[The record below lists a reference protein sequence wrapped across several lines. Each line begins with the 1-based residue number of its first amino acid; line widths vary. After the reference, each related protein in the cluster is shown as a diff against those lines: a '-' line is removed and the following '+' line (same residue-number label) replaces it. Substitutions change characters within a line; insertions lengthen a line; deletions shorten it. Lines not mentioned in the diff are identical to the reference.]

1 MNSNQ
6 QKSLKRPTDIAQQFK
21 ELQELRLK
29 VRRAELA
36 ATDRERSFYNDAN
49 EGPRSQ
55 GPKMPND
62 IDRKSRR

>member
-1 MNSNQ
+1 MNSDQ
-6 QKSLKRPTDIAQQFK
+6 QKRLKTPTDIAEQFK

-36 ATDRERSFYNDAN
+36 AAGCEHGFGDDAN
-49 EGPRSQ
+49 NGPRSQ

-62 IDRKSRR
+62 NSQKS